1 PRDFFGANLGSPEDT
16 GRVFGDANLS
26 VFLRVGYPA
35 LDQAQLQD
43 YALQR
48 HAGLHL
54 ANELRLPAPS
64 TEQLTGFIRELRS
77 FAGSDGSFDPQ
88 AYSRFV
94 DSLSTNPQL
103 SEADVSRVIADDFRY
118 DQ

>member
-1 PRDFFGANLGSPEDT
+1 MISWLQITFQKHFRVLFLVLLVVLIVAFVFTIGAMPGMGQAGPKIRPRDFFGANLGSPEDT

-54 ANELRLPAPS
+54 ANELNLPAPS
-64 TEQLTGFIRELRS
+64 TEQLTGF
-77 FAGSDGSFDPQ
+77 
-88 AYSRFV
+88 
-94 DSLSTNPQL
+94 
-103 SEADVSRVIADDFRY
+103 
-118 DQ
+118 